1 LSNQLFHNRNHVKYL
16 DHSWGDPAQNLACDE
31 ALLLEAEAG
40 GEETLRFWEP
50 QSPFVVLGHASRAE
64 DEISLEACRAAGVPV
79 LRRPSG
85 GAAVLQAP
93 GCLNYTLT
101 LNIAARGLGEVAAAN
116 AYAMERSRR
125 ALEPL
130 VGAPVAIEGFTDLT
144 LAGRKFSGNAQ
155 YRKKHAL
162 LFHGSF
168 LLDCDIPL
176 IEKLLLSPPR
186 QPDYRRRRPHGE
198 FLMNVHL
205 SAAAVKAALRE
216 AWNAVEQRTAP
227 PPEKIEALVR
237 ERYSSEEWNFRI

>member
-1 LSNQLFHNRNHVKYL
+1 HN
-16 DHSWGDPAQNLACDE
+16 WAEPAQNLACDE

-50 QSPFVVLGHASRAE
+50 QTRFVVLGHASRVE
-64 DEISLEACRAAGVPV
+64 EEISLHACRAAGVPM

-93 GCLNYTLT
+93 GCLNYTVIV
-101 LNIAARGLGEVAAAN
+101 NIASRGLGEVAAAN
-116 AYAMERSRR
+116 AYVMERSRR

-144 LAGRKFSGNAQ
+144 LGGRKFSGNSQ

-168 LLDCDIPL
+168 LLDCDISL
-176 IEKLLLSPPR
+176 IERLLPAPPR
-186 QPDYRRRRPHGE
+186 QPDYRRRRPHRD
-198 FLMNVHL
+198 FLTNIHIP
-205 SAAAVKAALRE
+205 AAAIKAALRE
-216 AWNAVEQRTAP
+216 VWNA
-227 PPEKIEALVR
+227 
-237 ERYSSEEWNFRI
+237 

>member
-16 DHSWGDPAQNLACDE
+16 DHSWGAPAQNLACDE

-40 GEETLRFWEP
+40 GAETLRFWEP
-50 QSPFVVLGHASRAE
+50 QSPFVVLGHASRVE

-93 GCLNYTLT
+93 GCLNYTLS

-116 AYAMERSRR
+116 AYVMERSRR

-144 LAGRKFSGNAQ
+144 VAGRKFSGNAQ
-155 YRKKHAL
+155 YRKKRAL

-168 LLDCDIPL
+168 LLDCDISL
-176 IEKLLLSPPR
+176 IEKLLLSPSR
-186 QPDYRRRRPHGE
+186 QPDYRRRRSHGD
-198 FLMNVHL
+198 FLTNIHI
-205 SAAAVKAALRE
+205 AAAAIKAALRE
-216 AWNAVEQRTAP
+216 SWNAVEQRPAP
-227 PPEKIEALVR
+227 PAEKIEALVR
-237 ERYSSEEWNFRI
+237 ERYARDDWTLRF

>member
-1 LSNQLFHNRNHVKYL
+1 VKYL
-16 DHSWGDPAQNLACDE
+16 DHSWAEPAQNLACDE

-50 QSPFVVLGHASRAE
+50 RSAFVVLGHASAVE
-64 DEISLEACRAAGVPV
+64 QEVSLAACRDAGVPV

-93 GCLNYTLT
+93 SCLNYTVILG
-101 LNIAARGLGEVAAAN
+101 IASRGLGEVAAAN
-116 AYAMERSRR
+116 AYVMERSRR

-130 VGAPVAIEGFTDLT
+130 VGAPVSIEGFTDLT
-144 LAGRKFSGNAQ
+144 LGGRKFSGNAQ
-155 YRKKHAL
+155 YRKKRAL

-198 FLMNVHL
+198 FLTNIKIP
-205 SAAAVKAALRE
+205 AAAVKAALRE
-216 AWNAVEQRTAP
+216 AWNAVEERTAP
-227 PPEKIEALVR
+227 PLDSIETLVR
-237 ERYSSEEWNFRI
+237 ERYARDEWTFRF